1 MVVGNS
7 SADGRRVV
15 ASVCVCAMSVCAR
28 AFVSCRIGEHVCT
41 CVCARARICGDTK
54 KTKRKK
60 CGKAGKAGKSGS
72 AARLCDPAGA
82 GSLRTSVGAAAPS
95 ACQLFLAVAGD
106 SRVISRLKT
115 PTRHECTKGPMSD
128 RGSVHLLLLIL
139 KASVFSRASHV
150 SQDCHW
156 SRDKKSRGFSQ
167 LKFVKNVII
176 HRFVSRFGSRRQFGG
191 LAAPTVKNWYK
202 NKLFTTVDVDDDS
215 N

>member
-1 MVVGNS
+1 MCLCDECLCSCIRIVPH
-7 SADGRRVV
+7 RRARVY
-15 ASVCVCAMSVCAR
+15 VCVCV
-28 AFVSCRIGEHVCT
+28 
-41 CVCARARICGDTK
+41 RARICGDAR

-72 AARLCDPAGA
+72 AARLCGPAGA

-106 SRVISRLKT
+106 SRVISRFKT